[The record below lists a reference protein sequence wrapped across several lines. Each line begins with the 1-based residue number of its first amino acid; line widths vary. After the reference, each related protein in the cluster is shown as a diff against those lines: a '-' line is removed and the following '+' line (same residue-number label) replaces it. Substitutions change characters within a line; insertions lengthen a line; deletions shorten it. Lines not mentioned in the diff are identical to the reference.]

1 MIGLNRITQLAPA
14 TSAEGRTAYAESLLK
29 RLRLSLRRY
38 FLVSTGITTTALG
51 LAIIASGLAVTYA
64 DSPRRAAEQLVH
76 SADLMFAEASTAFA
90 ESAFS
95 RYEPPPPPPAPPPE
109 PPALRIQAL
118 SREQTVAT
126 GRITNVNLT
135 FYDCLSQG
143 FCGNMY
149 NGRRV
154 YEGAAAC
161 SWNLP
166 IGTRFTIDGDPTGR
180 VYICEDRGLL
190 ANTWIDVF
198 WHDPADGWRW
208 QAAVGRRGTI
218 EIVEPR

>member
-1 MIGLNRITQLAPA
+1 MR
-14 TSAEGRTAYAESLLK
+14 

-38 FLVSTGITTTALG
+38 FFLSTGIATTALG
-51 LAIIASGLAVTYA
+51 LAIIASGLAVAYA
-64 DSPRRAAEQLVH
+64 DTPRRAAEHLAQA
-76 SADLMFAEASTAFA
+76 SADLMFAESSTAFA
-90 ESAFS
+90 ETAYS
-95 RYEPPPPPPAPPPE
+95 RYEPPPSPPPPPPAPPA
-109 PPALRIQAL
+109 PPAPVRIQAL
-118 SREQTVAT
+118 SREQTIVT
-126 GRITNVNLT
+126 GRISGVNLT

-143 FCGNMY
+143 FCGAMY

-161 SWNLP
+161 SWNLA